1 MSRVAGATDA
11 VVVPVVVLAAAAA
24 CDKRAGAGVT
34 VATVALSLCIYIYTY
49 IHVYISLPLLVIR
62 TGGMVEAAILS
73 YSYVRSKSCRDCFCG
88 QGSLLRSN
96 ETE

>member
-1 MSRVAGATDA
+1 MY
-11 VVVPVVVLAAAAA
+11 
-24 CDKRAGAGVT
+24 
-34 VATVALSLCIYIYTY
+34 IYICIYTY
-49 IHVYISLPLLVIR
+49 IHVYISLPLLVLPVSLLLRLLVIR

-88 QGSLLRSN
+88 QGSLLWSN